1 MSQAK
6 VDQYKE
12 FKQNRKA
19 NLEKEKKAKQ
29 RTSLIWKAVGIVAA
43 LALVVA
49 LGITAYNAIKA
60 AIDARPIYEREEMV
74 VNDVAGI
81 LAEETTAAA
90 TEEAT
95 EAASE
100 SETAAESEAES
111 ASEAESKAQ

>member
-29 RTSLIWKAVGIVAA
+29 RSALIWKIVGCVAA

-49 LGITAYNAIKA
+49 LGITAYNAIKNR
-60 AIDARPIYEREEMV
+60 IQARPIYERESMV

-81 LAEETTAAA
+81 LQDE
-90 TEEAT
+90 T
-95 EAASE
+95 EAPTEAPSE
-100 SETAAESEAES
+100 SAPESTEAGT
-111 ASEAESKAQ
+111 EAESKAQ

>member
-12 FKQNRKA
+12 FKQNRKE

-29 RTSLIWKAVGIVAA
+29 RTALIWKIVGCVAA

-49 LGITAYNAIKA
+49 LGITAYNAIKNR
-60 AIDARPIYEREEMV
+60 IQARPIYDREEMI

-81 LAEETTAAA
+81 LQEETEAPTTEAA
-90 TEEAT
+90 TEAPT
-95 EAASE
+95 ESAPE
-100 SETAAESEAES
+100 STAAGT
-111 ASEAESKAQ
+111 EAESKAP